1 MHYDVVIVGGGA
13 AGLMCAIEAAKR
25 GRRTLVIEHNAEVGR
40 KIIISGGGRCNFTNV
55 NTGPENF
62 ISQNPHFVKSALAR
76 YTSQDFI
83 SLVKKH
89 GIEFYEKKLG
99 QLFCAGSS
107 RQIVDMLLD
116 ECRHSEVNIRT
127 GCQVN
132 SVLRDEG
139 FRLETSQGLIRTRK
153 LVIATGGLSFRKI
166 GASDF
171 GYRIAEQFG
180 LSITNTRPSLVAL
193 VFGGGKNHA
202 SLAGVSVPAEVSC
215 NGPRFRENILFTHRG
230 LSGPAILQISNYW
243 APNETVTL
251 NFLAEIDADE
261 IFEIARTSKKTT
273 VNFFGQYF
281 PARFVEA
288 FITSDIQNNPVA
300 QLTKHEIDALK
311 LDLFCWQTEFAD
323 TEGYDRA
330 EVTLGGVSTA
340 EISSQTMESKKVS
353 GLFFIGEVVDVT
365 GWLGGYNFQW
375 AWASGYVAGN
385 AV

>member
-1 MHYDVVIVGGGA
+1 MHCDVVIVGGGA
-13 AGLMCAIEAAKR
+13 AGLLCAIEAAKR

-180 LSITNTRPSLVAL
+180 LSI
-193 VFGGGKNHA
+193 
-202 SLAGVSVPAEVSC
+202 
-215 NGPRFRENILFTHRG
+215 
-230 LSGPAILQISNYW
+230 
-243 APNETVTL
+243 
-251 NFLAEIDADE
+251 
-261 IFEIARTSKKTT
+261 
-273 VNFFGQYF
+273 
-281 PARFVEA
+281 
-288 FITSDIQNNPVA
+288 
-300 QLTKHEIDALK
+300 
-311 LDLFCWQTEFAD
+311 
-323 TEGYDRA
+323 
-330 EVTLGGVSTA
+330 
-340 EISSQTMESKKVS
+340 
-353 GLFFIGEVVDVT
+353 
-365 GWLGGYNFQW
+365 
-375 AWASGYVAGN
+375 
-385 AV
+385 